1 MNFAKE
7 SYKLIN
13 IRERKLSIMALKFI
27 YFEKAIKFCEIST
40 VDLTVTTQDKSKVV
54 ISVSFSQTSTL
65 KCIILDKNRLKHLN
79 LLSCAT
85 A

>member
-1 MNFAKE
+1 
-7 SYKLIN
+7 
-13 IRERKLSIMALKFI
+13 MALKFI
-27 YFEKAIKFCEIST
+27 YFEKAIKICEIST

-54 ISVSFSQTSTL
+54 ISVSFSQNLSFKVGQT
-65 KCIILDKNRLKHLN
+65 RLKHLN